1 MYTYYISVGSNLGKR
16 EGYIQTALDTLQ
28 TVDGVMSVISSTLL
42 ETEPWGNTDQG
53 VFLNGVF
60 RCESTIEPIDMLHLL
75 QGLEQAANR
84 DRKVHWGPRTLELD
98 IILVFDESGALLQ
111 VNTPELI
118 VPHPYFWERNFVLEP
133 LAELWPEF
141 SYQGQS
147 IRQRAQE
154 LQEA

>member
-1 MYTYYISVGSNLGKR
+1 
-16 EGYIQTALDTLQ
+16 
-28 TVDGVMSVISSTLL
+28 MSVISSTLL

-84 DRKVHWGPRTLELD
+84 DRKVHWGPRTLDLD

>member
-16 EGYIQTALDTLQ
+16 EGVHSNSLLIHCKLWTA
-28 TVDGVMSVISSTLL
+28 SCPAISSTLL

-84 DRKVHWGPRTLELD
+84 DRKVHWGPRTLDLD
-98 IILVFDESGALLQ
+98 IILVFDES
-111 VNTPELI
+111 EHYFKLI
-118 VPHPYFWERNFVLEP
+118 RLN
-133 LAELWPEF
+133 
-141 SYQGQS
+141 
-147 IRQRAQE
+147 
-154 LQEA
+154 